1 MFALARVKRRIV
13 QGHWIS
19 HGSLYDCWGTSAP
32 FRSKPKLS
40 ISYTAEETSI
50 EIVGITELVKCAD
63 SLVPATIV
71 TMLLCL
77 AHSSIS
83 RITFGQNWQAKR
95 LVTLLLHM
103 RKAWQSW
110 IRCLLLHCSKFCYKW
125 YDVKLVYSFTFFS
138 CAL

>member
-1 MFALARVKRRIV
+1 M
-13 QGHWIS
+13 
-19 HGSLYDCWGTSAP
+19 
-32 FRSKPKLS
+32 
-40 ISYTAEETSI
+40 SYTAGEASI

-77 AHSSIS
+77 AHSIIS

-103 RKAWQSW
+103 RKPDSHGLDACCCIVLSSATNGTMSNLS
-110 IRCLLLHCSKFCYKW
+110 IRLLSF
-125 YDVKLVYSFTFFS
+125 LVLFS
-138 CAL
+138 RLFLRGFVIIFSN

>member
-1 MFALARVKRRIV
+1 M
-13 QGHWIS
+13 
-19 HGSLYDCWGTSAP
+19 
-32 FRSKPKLS
+32 
-40 ISYTAEETSI
+40 SYTAEETSI

-83 RITFGQNWQAKR
+83 RITFGQNWQAKL

-103 RKAWQSW
+103 RKASVM
-110 IRCLLLHCSKFCYKW
+110 
-125 YDVKLVYSFTFFS
+125 D
-138 CAL
+138 